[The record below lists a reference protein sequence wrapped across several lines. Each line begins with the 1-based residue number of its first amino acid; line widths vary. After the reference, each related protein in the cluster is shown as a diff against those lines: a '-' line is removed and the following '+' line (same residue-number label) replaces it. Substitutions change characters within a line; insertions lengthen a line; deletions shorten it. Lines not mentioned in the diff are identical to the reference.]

1 MESSNLVKFSQW
13 VAGPGC
19 QPQCIPR
26 NTVLFLLAGNLKAEL
41 RFPQKSYLM
50 ILSKFLQ
57 KSYLMILSN
66 KEDPYS
72 SIIDTY

>member
-1 MESSNLVKFSQW
+1 MGGRARLSTPVYPQKHCAVS
-13 VAGPGC
+13 AG
-19 QPQCIPR
+19 R
-26 NTVLFLLAGNLKAEL
+26 NLKAEL